1 MVGIVGSSVTFWS
14 RHVKILSQFLE
25 KKAHFKSLI
34 FNKNMTVSLYR
45 RCVRAYKNCKKNV
58 KEDLDV
64 KIKYSVPTEVIAKL
78 VELGLASD
86 IQDAYDLVEKGV
98 AEDLIKEAEAKK
110 EK

>member
-1 MVGIVGSSVTFWS
+1 MKT
-14 RHVKILSQFLE
+14 
-25 KKAHFKSLI
+25 
-34 FNKNMTVSLYR
+34 
-45 RCVRAYKNCKKNV
+45 
-58 KEDLDV
+58 
-64 KIKYSVPTEVIAKL
+64 KYSVPTEVIARL